1 MERRACPQSE
11 SEHNE
16 WCGWSEVDFLAKCQL
31 WPPPVFRVNVKHG
44 HCKSMITFIVISVC
58 KRRKKYLH
66 FVAIL
71 QYTSLLLWS
80 NYTSDTYFHNGIDS
94 YLHAITR
101 PNKLLRISE
110 NGDITY
116 SMRWGGCSLSLIKV
130 PTRFHDNFRN
140 RILYTGV

>member
-66 FVAIL
+66 FVAFRSPHPSIYFFIVVIELYFRYIL
-71 QYTSLLLWS
+71 PQWHRFLSARDNQTEQAAAHIREWRYHLL
-80 NYTSDTYFHNGIDS
+80 NEV
-94 YLHAITR
+94 R
-101 PNKLLRISE
+101 RLLS
-110 NGDITY
+110 ITY
-116 SMRWGGCSLSLIKV
+116 KGSNK
-130 PTRFHDNFRN
+130 
-140 RILYTGV
+140 ILR